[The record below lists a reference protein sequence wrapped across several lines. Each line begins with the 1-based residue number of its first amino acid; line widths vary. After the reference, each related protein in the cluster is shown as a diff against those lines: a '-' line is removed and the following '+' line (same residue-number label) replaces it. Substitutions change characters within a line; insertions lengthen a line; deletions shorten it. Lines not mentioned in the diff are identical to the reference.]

1 MGGQQE
7 LSSVYPRPEAAA
19 SSKMP
24 ASPLDVEA
32 QVDGGNGNRWFLETS
47 YLACRVLEL
56 VSAG

>member
-1 MGGQQE
+1 
-7 LSSVYPRPEAAA
+7 
-19 SSKMP
+19 MP
-24 ASPLDVEA
+24 SPLDVEA